1 MTPDPV
7 RQLFAS
13 STGNAPSRQRLAG
26 RHILVVGAGQRAT
39 EDQDTIGTGRAMS
52 LLFAREGATV
62 SCADRELEL
71 AQCTVDLIAA
81 QGGRAL
87 AIRADISD
95 ERDVC
100 TMFATAEERFG
111 PVNGVIAN
119 VGISFRTS
127 LVDETVEGWDRVL
140 AVNLRGHMLVAQRA
154 LRACEDGSS
163 IVLISSSASISPRGR
178 NPAYESS
185 KAALSALC
193 RSAALEGQRR
203 GIRANVLAPGLLDT
217 PMGRSASQANPGRVD
232 RALPFG
238 RQGTGWEL
246 AYAALFLVST
256 EASYVNAQTLFV
268 DGGLSGH
275 VV

>member
-13 STGNAPSRQRLAG
+13 STGDAPSRQRLAG

-39 EDQDTIGTGRAMS
+39 QDQDTIGTGRAMS

-62 SCADRELEL
+62 SCADKELDL
-71 AQCTVDLIAA
+71 AQRTVDLIAA
-81 QGGRAL
+81 HGGSAH

-95 ERDVC
+95 KHDVG
-100 TMFATAEERFG
+100 TMFATAEEQLG

-119 VGISFRTS
+119 VGISLRTS
-127 LVDETVEGWDRVL
+127 LLDESVEGWDRVL
-140 AVNLRGHMLVAQRA
+140 AINLRGHMLVAQQA
-154 LRACEDGSS
+154 LRACEDGAS

-185 KAALSALC
+185 KAALGALC

-217 PMGRSASQANPGRVD
+217 PMGRSASQTNPGRID

-268 DGGLSGH
+268 DGGLSGQ

>member
-1 MTPDPV
+1 
-7 RQLFAS
+7 
-13 STGNAPSRQRLAG
+13 
-26 RHILVVGAGQRAT
+26 
-39 EDQDTIGTGRAMS
+39 MS

-62 SCADRELEL
+62 SCADREMDL

-111 PVNGVIAN
+111 PVNGVVAN

-154 LRACEDGSS
+154 LLACEDGAS

-178 NPAYESS
+178 NPAYETS

-193 RSAALEGQRR
+193 RSTALEGQRR

-217 PMGRSASQANPGRVD
+217 PMGRSASRANPSRVD

-246 AYAALFLVST
+246 AYAALFLAST